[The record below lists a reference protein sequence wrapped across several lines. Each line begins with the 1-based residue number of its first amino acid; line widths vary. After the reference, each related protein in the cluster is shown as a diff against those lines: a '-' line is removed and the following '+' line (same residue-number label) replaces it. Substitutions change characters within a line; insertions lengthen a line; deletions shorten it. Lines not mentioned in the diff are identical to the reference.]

1 MLNLSRLRTL
11 HELARLGTVGR
22 VASSLSY
29 SPSAVSQQLAQLEKE
44 VGVTLTEQVGRRLV
58 LTDAGRVLAEHARSL
73 LEGVERAEAEVAAT
87 RPVLSG
93 VLRVAS
99 FQSVML
105 SLIPPALT
113 VLYERHPELQVEVH
127 QREVEPAYAGLLS
140 HEFDLVLGEE
150 YPGMDEPQRPGVQ
163 REPLLEDPLLLAVP
177 RTGPWAGVTDP
188 RELAEANWT
197 SDPETVMPGIWA
209 RSRIRSL
216 GIEPRV
222 RFETI
227 DLLLQAHL
235 VRSGHA
241 VGILPALVAREHLR
255 DAELL
260 ELPGAPHRR
269 LHTAVR
275 TGRSS
280 HPAIRALRD
289 SLGEAAAAL
298 AGGPLSLRSL
308 P

>member
-11 HELARLGTVGR
+11 HELARLGTVGA
-22 VASSLSY
+22 VARSLAY

-44 VGVTLTEQVGRRLV
+44 AGARLTEQVGRRLV
-58 LTDAGRVLAEHARSL
+58 LTDAGRVLAEHAAVL
-73 LEGVERAEAEVAAT
+73 LEGVERAEADLAAT

-113 VLYERHPELQVEVH
+113 VLSAQHPDLQIEVH
-127 QREVEPAYAGLLS
+127 QREVEPAYAGLLA

-150 YPGMDEPQRPGVQ
+150 YPGIDDPHRPGVQ

-177 RTGPWAGVTDP
+177 PEGPWSAPAALEDLEG
-188 RELAEANWT
+188 ASWT
-197 SDPETVMPGIWA
+197 ADPESVMPGRWMRSHL
-209 RSRIRSL
+209 RSR
-216 GIEPRV
+216 GIEPRI

-241 VGILPALVAREHLR
+241 VAIIPGLVAREHLGR
-255 DAELL
+255 ARLHELSGS
-260 ELPGAPHRR
+260 PRR
-269 LHTAVR
+269 QIHTAVR
-275 TGRSS
+275 SGRRD
-280 HPAIRALRD
+280 HPATRALRTA
-289 SLGEAAAAL
+289 LAEAAA
-298 AGGPLSLRSL
+298 SLDSAV
-308 P
+308 PAEIS

>member
-1 MLNLSRLRTL
+1 MLHLSRLRTL
-11 HELARLGTVGR
+11 HVLARLGTVGA
-22 VASSLSY
+22 VARSLAY

-44 VGVTLTEQVGRRLV
+44 TGARLTEQMGRRLV
-58 LTDAGRVLAEHARSL
+58 LTDAGRLLTEHAAVL
-73 LEGVERAEAEVAAT
+73 LEGVERAESDLAAT
-87 RPVLSG
+87 RPALSG

-113 VLYERHPELQVEVH
+113 VLSAAHPDLQIEVH
-127 QREVEPAYAGLLS
+127 QREVEPAYEGLLA

-150 YPGMDEPQRPGVQ
+150 YPGLDEPHRPGVQ

-177 RTGPWAGVTDP
+177 SSGPWCEPARIED
-188 RELAEANWT
+188 LADASWT
-197 SDPETVMPGIWA
+197 ADPETVMPGVWV
-209 RSRIRSL
+209 RNHLRRL
-216 GIEPRV
+216 GLEPRV

-241 VGILPALVAREHLR
+241 VAILPGLVAREHLGPAR
-255 DAELL
+255 LL
-260 ELPGAPHRR
+260 ELAGAPRRR

-275 TGRSS
+275 SGRRD
-280 HPAIRALRD
+280 HPATRALRTA
-289 SLGEAAAAL
+289 LAEAAATL
-298 AGGPLSLRSL
+298 ASAVPPNLS
-308 P
+308 